1 MTIEQTIEIP
11 ADQPMNRLHLD
22 LPMPPKHPSGKV
34 KVEVKLSPQES
45 AFSAFFHNLFASK
58 FYKNFDKFY
67 GCLKGTNAFEGDSV
81 EIVRKM
87 REEWDRPWDK
97 DNEA

>member
-11 ADQPMNRLHLD
+11 PDQPMNRLRLD

-34 KVEVKLSPQES
+34 KVEVKLRPQES
-45 AFSAFFHNLFASK
+45 GFSAFVHNLFASK

-67 GCLKGTNAFEGDSV
+67 GCLKGANVFEGDSV
-81 EIVRKM
+81 EIVHKM